1 MTLVCDPRAG
11 GSGAASLPA
20 ERDRFGGVLP
30 HPEALA
36 ADPGDFA
43 RQLGAAMDQWRQEGL
58 RLVWLQVPITRAALV
73 PVAVAAGFRYHHAAD
88 DYVMM
93 TCRLVASAFIPAHAS
108 HYIGAGGVVLTPAD
122 ELLVVAEKYHGA
134 AGQPLRFKLPGGA
147 LHAGEHLV
155 DGVMR
160 EVAEETGVL
169 TQFEALLCFRH
180 WHGYR
185 FGKSDIYFICRLRPL
200 TRDIVVQEDEIAACS
215 WMPVQDYLADPL
227 VSAFNRQVVQVA
239 LTHVGVV
246 PVTVDGY
253 GDAARYEFFM
263 PPAIDPAVA
272 AATGTG

>member
-1 MTLVCDPRAG
+1 MASVDTSQTG
-11 GSGAASLPA
+11 GPDEASLPA

-36 ADPGDFA
+36 TDPDDFA
-43 RQLGAAMDQWRQEGL
+43 RQLRVAVEQWRQEGL
-58 RLVWLQVPITRAALV
+58 RLVWLQVPIARAALV

-88 DYVMM
+88 EYLMM
-93 TCRLVASAFIPAHAS
+93 TCRLVDGAFIPAHAS
-108 HYIGAGGVVLTPAD
+108 HYIGAGGVVLTSAD

-134 AGQPLRFKLPGGA
+134 AGQPLRYKLPGGA

-160 EVAEETGVL
+160 EVAEETGVI

-200 TRDIVVQEDEIAACS
+200 TRDIVMQEDEIAACR
-215 WMPVQDYLADPL
+215 WLPVQDYLSDPL
-227 VSAFNRQVVQVA
+227 VSAFNKQVVQVA
-239 LTHVGVV
+239 LTRPGVV
-246 PVTVDGY
+246 PVSVDGY
-253 GDAARYEFFM
+253 ADAARYEFFM
-263 PPAIDPAVA
+263 PPGMDPAGA
-272 AATGTG
+272 PAHGRR